1 MSKYSQIIT
10 KLFDTNSAFVKEDFY
25 EFVWEI
31 IKKYPSDTKKSKSID
46 QDGNEYVREEIAIFE
61 DINGEKLAIMT
72 YKMPSKTKVERAR
85 SEQRNLIS
93 TYLRNEWV
101 FQGINSVLVAFY
113 SDDSRDWRLSF
124 IKQEF
129 KLSQTE
135 LDSKWRPKIVNELT
149 PAKRY
154 SFLVESNS
162 KNLTVK
168 QRLDDLLSDR
178 VLISDIEKAFSVE
191 KVSKE
196 FFEKYVVLYKRLCVA
211 FENDLVFK
219 KVEEENNNGDEHFR
233 ENFVKKLLGQIVF
246 LYFLQKKGWLWVKQ
260 WDKWWD
266 GEKNYLQDLL
276 KECLSGGDP
285 KKELQWK
292 NFLNDY
298 LEHLFYDNLNLKRA
312 GDYSEY
318 FGCRIPY
325 LNGWLF
331 EPINGYDWKKASNIL
346 LAWDENN
353 AIFKDIFATFDE
365 YNFTVYENDPL
376 EQDVAVDPEMLG
388 KVFENLLP
396 ENERKWKWAF
406 YTPREIVH
414 YMCKESLKNH
424 LMNKTGISEEKING
438 LFERK
443 DSMLNLKKFG
453 EKLSDDERY
462 AQFGE
467 YIDYAGKIVESLRT
481 IKIVDPAVWSGAF
494 PMGLLKEI
502 VSLRKYLQESILLE
516 DNVSEYNIKKETLE
530 NCIYGVDL
538 DPGAVEIA
546 KLRFWLSLVIEE
558 ESKESIDPLPNLDYK
573 IMQWNSLIEDIV
585 IWETVIKL
593 DIENNSK
600 KLTKKE
606 EKNMGDARQIG
617 IGLFANETEVEDVL
631 KKLKYLHKVFFLE
644 KDGTKKKALKLQIDH
659 IEKELIRISGEVEVG
674 KLKARI
680 ESIEWKYLLSGTELE
695 TKDSN
700 EIKRLTSQIQSI
712 KEMEEKYRK
721 DNIRTFFPWKLHFA
735 EVFNEN
741 GGFDICIGNPPY
753 VWTKGTTEDQKKS
766 LERIFWFADDLYS
779 HFFFHWLALCRE
791 SWILSYITSKTYW
804 TIQSKKNVR
813 ELLLK
818 NDIIYIYDTEN
829 PFDTAM
835 VDTSAILVRKAK
847 DQQNKIDFLKV
858 SKDYNNPIK
867 LVIDKSIF
875 ENAVNKVIF
884 SPSEE
889 NLTIYQ
895 KFTTPVS
902 RLIEEWWIKINTSKN
917 ITKYSSDLEWYR
929 KNLKSGDIT
938 LLGLITDGGQGLATA
953 NNGKFVGVIES
964 TKESQRIRET
974 RKKKLFEFVI
984 NRKITKYG
992 TNLDSFS
999 EYFNDLSEIEIRN
1012 DFDSL
1017 KEQYG
1022 RDIFGQGFLYRI
1034 INPNE
1039 IKNVSEMTQEEKQN
1053 GLSGER
1059 TFVPYDK
1066 GDRDGN
1072 RWYLRTPYYIDWSS
1086 ERVKFLKEN
1095 SGRKWEGMPVVRSPQ
1110 FYFRSGFC
1118 WSDIHTVLIKTR
1130 LKEQSIHDVKSMS
1143 MFSFT
1148 SKCTDKYLV
1157 SLLNSTFISNYDFAF
1172 VNSTQTFQIN
1182 DARQIPIIIPSEK
1195 ELIEFEELFD
1205 RAYAIKISQFD
1216 EGMTNNSA
1224 DQKLQEI
1231 QRELDEKVYK
1241 LYWLDFNEIKII
1253 EESLK

>member
-31 IKKYPSDTKKSKSID
+31 IKKYPSDTKKSKNID

-61 DINGEKLAIMT
+61 DINGDKLAIMT

-196 FFEKYVVLYKRLCVA
+196 FFEKYVVLYKRLCGA
-211 FENDLVFK
+211 FENDSVFK

-424 LMNKTGISEEKING
+424 IMNKVWISEEKINVI
-438 LFERK
+438 FELK
-443 DSMLNLKKFG
+443 DSMLNLQRFKQD
-453 EKLSDDERY
+453 LSETERY
-462 AQFGE
+462 KQ
-467 YIDYAGKIVESLRT
+467 YTDTIDYAKNIVESLKT

-516 DNVSEYNIKKETLE
+516 ENVSEYTIKKETLE

-558 ESKESIDPLPNLDYK
+558 ESKDSIDPLPNLDYK

-585 IWETVIKL
+585 IGETIIKL

-600 KLTKKE
+600 KLTKQE
-606 EKNMGDARQIG
+606 EKIVSNASQT
-617 IGLFANETEVEDVL
+617 GLWLFNDDQEVENVL
-631 KKLKYLHKVFFLE
+631 KRLKYLHKVFFLE
-644 KDGTKKKALKLQIDH
+644 KDGTKKKAHKLQIDH
-659 IEKELIRISGEVEVG
+659 IEKELIWISGEVEVG

-680 ESIEWKYLLSGTELE
+680 ESIEWKYLLSGSELE

-700 EIKRLTSQIQSI
+700 EIKRLSSQIQSI

-721 DNIRTFFPWKLHFA
+721 DNIRTFFPWKLHFG

-741 GGFDICIGNPPY
+741 GGFDIVIWNPPY
-753 VWTKGTTEDQKKS
+753 IDSEEMVKNQLNEREYISNNFDYTKWNWDIYIAFFEKWFKLLTNNWT
-766 LERIFWFADDLYS
+766 
-779 HFFFHWLALCRE
+779 
-791 SWILSYITSKTYW
+791 LSYITPDKWLSKPFW
-804 TIQSKKNVR
+804 I
-813 ELLLK
+813 ELRGNLLK
-818 NDIIYIYDTEN
+818 NINLIVRAWRDVFETAKVDSIIT
-829 PFDTAM
+829 FF
-835 VDTSAILVRKAK
+835 
-847 DQQNKIDFLKV
+847 QNKKIESIKVYEYLNNDFKYIIDIKKKWIKDPFILDFIFSTYVDVLNKINLFDSTLSDISQCENACATSDAYRLKELVFSNSEFNSNSLLKIINTWTISKYINKWGKREMTYLKDKYLHPVVNKNEFLLKFPNSYGQKSLKSKIIIKWLTLLDWSLDLNWEYIPGKTTIIIVDNNINNLKV
-858 SKDYNNPIK
+858 LLAFINSSLPIFYIKEMYSSSSYNWWIN
-867 LVIDKSIF
+867 
-875 ENAVNKVIF
+875 F
-884 SPSEE
+884 SRDMIA
-889 NLTIYQ
+889 NLPFPY
-895 KFTTPVS
+895 
-902 RLIEEWWIKINTSKN
+902 LIEEERQKPFIDLVNQILE
-917 ITKYSSDLEWYR
+917 ITKNENYLESEDLQKQVKVLESR
-929 KNLKSGDIT
+929 I
-938 LLGLITDGGQGLATA
+938 DG
-953 NNGKFVGVIES
+953 
-964 TKESQRIRET
+964 
-974 RKKKLFEFVI
+974 
-984 NRKITKYG
+984 
-992 TNLDSFS
+992 
-999 EYFNDLSEIEIRN
+999 
-1012 DFDSL
+1012 
-1017 KEQYG
+1017 
-1022 RDIFGQGFLYRI
+1022 
-1034 INPNE
+1034 
-1039 IKNVSEMTQEEKQN
+1039 M
-1053 GLSGER
+1053 
-1059 TFVPYDK
+1059 
-1066 GDRDGN
+1066 
-1072 RWYLRTPYYIDWSS
+1072 
-1086 ERVKFLKEN
+1086 
-1095 SGRKWEGMPVVRSPQ
+1095 
-1110 FYFRSGFC
+1110 
-1118 WSDIHTVLIKTR
+1118 
-1130 LKEQSIHDVKSMS
+1130 
-1143 MFSFT
+1143 
-1148 SKCTDKYLV
+1148 
-1157 SLLNSTFISNYDFAF
+1157 
-1172 VNSTQTFQIN
+1172 
-1182 DARQIPIIIPSEK
+1182 
-1195 ELIEFEELFD
+1195 
-1205 RAYAIKISQFD
+1205 
-1216 EGMTNNSA
+1216 
-1224 DQKLQEI
+1224 
-1231 QRELDEKVYK
+1231 VYN
-1241 LYWLDFNEIKII
+1241 LYWLTPDEIKTV
-1253 EESLK
+1253 EESLKK